1 MPMHDTPL
9 GPLAA
14 GLTLRQIG
22 AGDRLRELDFEMP
35 MASGDLRDAAPE
47 VWVRDVG
54 ELLRSHLPAGDPLA
68 PYAER
73 LTSAPLAHQSL
84 RGYLTGSIDVVLR
97 IPGPRYLLADY
108 KTNRLGDTAADYS
121 AARLAEAMLHS
132 DYPLQ
137 ALLYVVVLHRFLR
150 WRQPGYDPGPIS
162 VGCCT
167 CSCGACADPT
177 HPGAACSG
185 GGRRPSWWWRFPT
198 CSTPGDRPHDRH
210 RSRYRPHRSAAHVQA
225 GRCAGRR
232 GCACGGTDLRTRP
245 GAGRAGGAGR
255 GSFGARAAGRVGVRR
270 PGGGRLDR
278 RR

>member
-1 MPMHDTPL
+1 MHDTPL

-22 AGDRLRELDFEMP
+22 AGDRCGSWISRCRWPAATCATLRRGVG
-35 MASGDLRDAAPE
+35 ARRGRAAAVTPA
-47 VWVRDVG
+47 
-54 ELLRSHLPAGDPLA
+54 AGDPLA

-108 KTNRLGDTAADYS
+108 KPTAWATAADYS
-121 AARLAEAMLHS
+121 AARSLRRCCTPTIRCRRCCMLLCCIGFCGGAS
-132 DYPLQ
+132 
-137 ALLYVVVLHRFLR
+137 RLR
-150 WRQPGYDPGPIS
+150 PGPIS

-167 CSCGACADPT
+167 CSCGHVRTRHTGC
-177 HPGAACSG
+177 GVFG
-185 GGRRPSWWWRFPT
+185 WRRRPAGGAFPT
-198 CSTPGDRPHDRH
+198 CSTRETGRMTDTEVATGP
-210 RSRYRPHRSAAHVQA
+210 RSAAHVQA

-232 GCACGGTDLRTRP
+232 GCACGERICALGRT
-245 GAGRAGGAGR
+245 GRAGGAGR
-255 GSFGARAAGRVGVRR
+255 GSLVRGCGRVGVRR